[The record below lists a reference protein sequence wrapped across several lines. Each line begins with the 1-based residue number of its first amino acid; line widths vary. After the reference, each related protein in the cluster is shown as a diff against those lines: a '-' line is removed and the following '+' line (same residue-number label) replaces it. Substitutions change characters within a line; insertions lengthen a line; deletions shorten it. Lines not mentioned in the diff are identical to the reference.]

1 MSEEINNK
9 WWVGLS
15 SEFEKDIEENS

>member
-1 MSEEINNK
+1 MSEEVEK

-15 SEFEKDIEENS
+15 SEFEKDIEEIS